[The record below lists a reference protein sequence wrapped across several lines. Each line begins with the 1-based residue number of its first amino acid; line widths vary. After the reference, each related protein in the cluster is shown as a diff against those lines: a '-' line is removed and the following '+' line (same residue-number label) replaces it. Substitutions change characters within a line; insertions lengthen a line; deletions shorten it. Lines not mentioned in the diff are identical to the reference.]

1 MRILCEYRV
10 RLLAYV
16 LLYRLMYDVTY
27 RTHKIS
33 NIFVINHKFFAYIC
47 GRKINKYMYHQA
59 TEIRRELLRRVC
71 ELTFKEELEAEIDR
85 IPLHMR
91 PRITEL
97 SRCCVHKDRAVIKYR
112 VMTILGFNVTDETDE
127 LTRLSEYARMSRERK
142 DFTDV
147 MLTVVDEACSS
158 CVKQNYTVTNLCKG
172 CVGHPCTY
180 ACNKDAITMN
190 RRAKIDPSMCVN
202 CGRCLS
208 ACPFHAIVYTPVPCE
223 EACPVGAISKN
234 DLGVEVIDWNKCV
247 YCGKCKEACSFGAIM
262 EKTYLVQIAEEMKNP
277 AKRLVAMVAPAFAGQ
292 YDQPFERVLA
302 AVKKSG
308 FDEVVEVAM
317 GANITSRKEA
327 DEWIERVKE
336 GGTPFM
342 TTSCCPSYKAW
353 AEKHLPTLV
362 PYISHTKS
370 PVAYTAESIKKSE
383 PDSVTVFISPCIA
396 KRVEGFYDEN
406 IDYVITF
413 EEMAAIIEAKGINIE
428 ACEPQGLSSE
438 IEKSGRYYAKTG
450 GVANSVAQYLQE
462 KEGFSSL
469 VVNGLDKESVKMLKN
484 IAQTGKAEANMIEV
498 MMCQGGCVNGC
509 STISDY
515 KAATR
520 RLQKI

>member
-1 MRILCEYRV
+1 
-10 RLLAYV
+10 
-16 LLYRLMYDVTY
+16 MYDVTY

>member
-1 MRILCEYRV
+1 M
-10 RLLAYV
+10 
-16 LLYRLMYDVTY
+16 
-27 RTHKIS
+27 
-33 NIFVINHKFFAYIC
+33 
-47 GRKINKYMYHQA
+47 
-59 TEIRRELLRRVC
+59 
-71 ELTFKEELEAEIDR
+71 TFNEELEAEIDR

-362 PYISHTKS
+362 PYISHAKS

>member
-1 MRILCEYRV
+1 
-10 RLLAYV
+10 
-16 LLYRLMYDVTY
+16 
-27 RTHKIS
+27 
-33 NIFVINHKFFAYIC
+33 
-47 GRKINKYMYHQA
+47 MYHQA

-71 ELTFKEELEAEIDR
+71 ELSFKGELEEEIDR

-91 PRITEL
+91 PRITAL

-112 VMTILGFNVTDETDE
+112 VMTILGFNVSDETDE
-127 LTRLSEYARMSRERK
+127 LTRLSDYAKMSRERK
-142 DFTDV
+142 EFTDV

-158 CVKQNYTVTNLCKG
+158 CVKQNYTVTNLCKA

-190 RRAKIDPSMCVN
+190 GRAKIDPSKCVN

-234 DLGVEVIDWNKCV
+234 ERGVEVIDWTKCV

-262 EKTYLVQIAEEMKNP
+262 EKTYLVQIAEEMKRRDR
-277 AKRLVAMVAPAFAGQ
+277 RLVALVAPAFAGQ
-292 YDQPFERVLA
+292 FDQPYGKVLA
-302 AVKKSG
+302 AVKACG
-308 FDEVVEVAM
+308 FDDVVEVAM

-327 DEWIERVKE
+327 DEWIERVQE
-336 GGTPFM
+336 GGEPFM

-353 AEKHLPTLV
+353 AQKNLPEIV
-362 PYISHTKS
+362 KYISHTKS
-370 PVAYTAESIKKSE
+370 PAAYAAEFVKGQD
-383 PDSVTVFISPCIA
+383 PDCAAIFISPCIA

-413 EEMAAIIEAKGINIE
+413 EEMAAIMEARGVDIS
-428 ACEPQGLSSE
+428 ACEPLELSAD
-438 IEKSGRYYAKTG
+438 IEKSGRFYAKSG
-450 GVANSVAQYLQE
+450 GVASSVAQYLQVGE
-462 KEGFSSL
+462 AFSP
-469 VVNGLDKESVKMLKN
+469 VVVDGLDRDGVKLLKS
-484 IAQTGKAEANMIEV
+484 IAQSGKSEANMVEV
-498 MMCQGGCVNGC
+498 MMCKGGCVNGC
-509 STISDY
+509 STVSDY
-515 KAATR
+515 KAAAR

>member
-1 MRILCEYRV
+1 
-10 RLLAYV
+10 
-16 LLYRLMYDVTY
+16 MYDVTY

-71 ELTFKEELEAEIDR
+71 ELTFNEELEAEIDR

-336 GGTPFM
+336 GGAPFM

>member
-1 MRILCEYRV
+1 
-10 RLLAYV
+10 
-16 LLYRLMYDVTY
+16 MYDVTY
-27 RTHKIS
+27 QTHKIS

-47 GRKINKYMYHQA
+47 GRIINKYMYHQA

-71 ELTFKEELEAEIDR
+71 ELTFNEELEAEIDR

>member
-1 MRILCEYRV
+1 
-10 RLLAYV
+10 
-16 LLYRLMYDVTY
+16 MYDVTY

-71 ELTFKEELEAEIDR
+71 ELTFNEELEAEIDR